1 MCNVYTWMLRQ
12 WPHFKLLRCFSDT
25 NDDTKYHFHQ
35 SFICWPSF
43 QIPGQEYL
51 WWEQAAREGAGRGN
65 IAGVTLWSGCQSVR
79 HRTCDTGGRQA
90 LKWTSGVWRGLW
102 PSRGDTRHR
111 IRMLNQLASNNTS
124 VDRDLDVDTAK
135 GGSSVILS
143 SHRVTIEA
151 GTTQGVSLYTAYR
164 VLESVPWAVSSDSGG
179 PAWLETPAWPWLG
192 PVWCRHHTRPH
203 QLWTLCQVRNSEK
216 YVISEKDD

>member
-1 MCNVYTWMLRQ
+1 MMIRSIISIRVL
-12 WPHFKLLRCFSDT
+12 FADLLFRFRDRNIFDESRR
-25 NDDTKYHFHQ
+25 
-35 SFICWPSF
+35 
-43 QIPGQEYL
+43 L
-51 WWEQAAREGAGRGN
+51 VRGRG
-65 IAGVTLWSGCQSVR
+65 GGTLRASHYDQSVR
-79 HRTCDTGGRQA
+79 HRTCDTGGWQA

-124 VDRDLDVDTAK
+124 VDRDWDVDTAK

-179 PAWLETPAWPWLG
+179 PAWLETPAWPGLG
-192 PVWCRHHTRPH
+192 PVWCRHQPRPH
-203 QLWTLCQVRNSEK
+203 HHVNTVSSQKQWKLCNEWKGCFIKFSVHVLCHIAMYK
-216 YVISEKDD
+216 VDT